1 MDGHF
6 SFYAGSVRSCVI
18 EVRPK
23 FMSRVREKW
32 NRQWDNEIM
41 EIMGCYTSKI
51 GLTDTAIRHEEWSP
65 TKEKLGF
72 LL

>member
-1 MDGHF
+1 MEGHF

-23 FMSRVREKW
+23 FMSRVREKC

-41 EIMGCYTSKI
+41 ECYTSKI

-65 TKEKLGF
+65 TKEKLG
-72 LL
+72 LLL